1 MTKNRVIW
9 FVLLAI
15 GLILVEENRIA
26 AMKQEAAADHAKM
39 SQTLIDSNQQQIAL
53 CDSRVKLAN
62 IHKQQEMAMAYA
74 EGRAQEHLHRPF
86 DSQFRYIL
94 DHPYTPEGQ
103 PPAH

>member
-39 SQTLIDSNQQQIAL
+39 SQVWTKKSGWSLPLRAFSMAEWNNPGYDYWWPTPRTDWAAHYNAG
-53 CDSRVKLAN
+53 SRAN
-62 IHKQQEMAMAYA
+62 GKGSKTVSAM
-74 EGRAQEHLHRPF
+74 L
-86 DSQFRYIL
+86 S
-94 DHPYTPEGQ
+94 
-103 PPAH
+103 